1 MNSYRNNKS
10 LITVFCDASCDE
22 SNNSVGLGVIVVG
35 MGKYIIATELKR
47 VAIADP
53 LFGELLAIE
62 YSLKSLSELLES
74 NTFAVDNLERVIIY
88 SDCDIIKRLLSKTV
102 SSKPLY
108 TELIDE
114 IIDLLQKLSTTYEN
128 TAFSVKYIGRR
139 KKISYYNAA
148 HAAARKVIGKE

>member
-1 MNSYRNNKS
+1 MNSFRNNKS

-22 SNNSVGLGVIVVG
+22 SNNSIGLGVIVVG
-35 MGKYIIATELKR
+35 MKKHIIASELKQ
-47 VAIADP
+47 VAVPDP
-53 LFGELLAIE
+53 LFGELMAVE
-62 YSLKSLSELLES
+62 FSLNRLSELLES

-88 SDCDIIKRLLSKTV
+88 SDCDIIKRLFSKTV

-139 KKISYYNAA
+139 RKFTYYKAA
-148 HAAARKVIGKE
+148 HATARKVLGKG